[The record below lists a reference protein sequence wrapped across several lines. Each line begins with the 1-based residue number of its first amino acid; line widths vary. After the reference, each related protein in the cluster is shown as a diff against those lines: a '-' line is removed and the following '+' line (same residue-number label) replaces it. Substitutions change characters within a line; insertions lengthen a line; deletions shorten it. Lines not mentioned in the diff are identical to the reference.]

1 MFDEDHFPCKMQEEG
16 NKSSIKSS
24 HMIIDS
30 ILQENEDTFCGEE
43 PCDETTIREGISP
56 NEVEMASS
64 CLRRSQRIRRPS
76 SILRDS
82 SFECNVSIESEMFE
96 PSNLKEALLS
106 PHKAKSEEAIRLE
119 LEAHEKNGTWELIKG
134 SERQQTIGSKWV
146 FKIKKGSN
154 GSPFKYKAR
163 LVAQGFK
170 QIAGIDFI
178 ETYAPTAL
186 IASIRIK
193 LIKACA
199 QCWEI
204 HQMDVKKTFLNVN
217 IYVRKLKQN
226 TTGPPGQQ

>member
-43 PCDETTIREGISP
+43 PCDKTGIREGISP
-56 NEVEMASS
+56 NEMEMASS

-82 SFECNVSIESEMFE
+82 SFKCNVSIESKNFE

-106 PHKAKSEEAIRLE
+106 PHKAKPEEAIHLE
-119 LEAHEKNGTWELIKG
+119 LEAHQKNGTWEFIKG

-146 FKIKKGSN
+146 FKIKRGSN
-154 GSPFKYKAR
+154 GTPIKYKAR
-163 LVAQGFK
+163 LVAQGFQ
-170 QIAGIDFI
+170 QIAGIDFT

-186 IASIRIK
+186 IASIRIE
-193 LIKACA
+193 LIKRMCTRLGNPSNG
-199 QCWEI
+199 CKEN
-204 HQMDVKKTFLNVN
+204 FS
-217 IYVRKLKQN
+217 
-226 TTGPPGQQ
+226 

>member
-1 MFDEDHFPCKMQEEG
+1 
-16 NKSSIKSS
+16 
-24 HMIIDS
+24 MIIDS

-64 CLRRSQRIRRPS
+64 CLRRSQRIRRPF

-82 SFECNVSIESEMFE
+82 SFECNISTESEMFE

-106 PHKAKSEEAIRLE
+106 PHKAKPEEAIHLE
-119 LEAHEKNGTWELIKG
+119 LEAHQKNGTWELIKG

-154 GSPFKYKAR
+154 GTPIKYKTW

-170 QIAGIDFI
+170 QIDEMG
-178 ETYAPTAL
+178 L
-186 IASIRIK
+186 LS
-193 LIKACA
+193 
-199 QCWEI
+199 
-204 HQMDVKKTFLNVN
+204 
-217 IYVRKLKQN
+217 N
-226 TTGPPGQQ
+226 TRLG